1 MERDHL
7 EDQGIDGRLILK
19 WIFRKWDLRGG
30 GGGMDWIVLSQNR
43 DGWCALVVMN
53 LQVP

>member
-19 WIFRKWDLRGG
+19 WIFRKWDLKG